1 MQSDSANIAEQF
13 AAFREQ
19 LTALTEQQKVL
30 CALLGQ
36 LLNRQAES
44 RNGAEPMPHS
54 HAVPGLDVVAE
65 CGKDILGV
73 LQEARQPLTI
83 LEILDELVRRQRSW
97 RENTVRHALTTL
109 LEEGAVADRQDV
121 RPHSYGVPVR
131 V

>member
-1 MQSDSANIAEQF
+1 MHSDSANVAEQL
-13 AAFREQ
+13 AALREQ
-19 LTALTEQQKVL
+19 LTALTGQQKVL

-36 LLNRQAES
+36 FLNRHAES
-44 RNGAEPMPHS
+44 RNGVEPMTHS
-54 HAVPGLDVVAE
+54 HAVPSLDVVAE
-65 CGKDILGV
+65 CGKDILRV

-109 LEEGAVADRQDV
+109 LEEGSVADRQDV
-121 RPHSYGVPVR
+121 RPHSYGAPAR

>member
-1 MQSDSANIAEQF
+1 MHSDSANVAEQLS
-13 AAFREQ
+13 ALREQ
-19 LTALTEQQKVL
+19 LAALTEQQKVL

-36 LLNRQAES
+36 LLNRHVES
-44 RNGAEPMPHS
+44 RNGADPLPHS
-54 HAVPGLDVVAE
+54 HAVQGLDVVAE

-109 LEEGAVADRQDV
+109 LEEGTVADRQDL
-121 RPHSYGVPVR
+121 RPHSYGVPAR